1 MEVHAP
7 HQPIHSWRDFFI
19 HLITITIGL
28 LIALGLEG
36 LVEMSH
42 HRNLVK
48 EARADLR
55 AEMTS
60 NHALVASNLAE
71 IRADREVLKGDIR
84 TLVSIRSGKK
94 EKKESVSYRLKWS
107 PFGNSAW
114 KTTENSG
121 ALIYMD
127 FESERDLADVYD
139 QQDLVSSREKQ
150 IERDHALAMAA
161 FLINEDPEKMT
172 SQETQLGLQRS
183 ADLVMDLQTLEQWL
197 LQLDEKYVR
206 ELNKF

>member
-1 MEVHAP
+1 LEVHAP

>member
-1 MEVHAP
+1 
-7 HQPIHSWRDFFI
+7 
-19 HLITITIGL
+19 
-28 LIALGLEG
+28 
-36 LVEMSH
+36 
-42 HRNLVK
+42 
-48 EARADLR
+48 
-55 AEMTS
+55 
-60 NHALVASNLAE
+60 
-71 IRADREVLKGDIR
+71 
-84 TLVSIRSGKK
+84 
-94 EKKESVSYRLKWS
+94 
-107 PFGNSAW
+107 
-114 KTTENSG
+114 
-121 ALIYMD
+121 MD

>member
-1 MEVHAP
+1 
-7 HQPIHSWRDFFI
+7 
-19 HLITITIGL
+19 
-28 LIALGLEG
+28 
-36 LVEMSH
+36 MSH